1 MSVRNVHDESSQMG
15 DTIDEVRRHRPNS
28 AFLHCELNICESLVF
43 VHDDRMH
50 AAIFVGIVDQI
61 GGEESVRHFS
71 RELICKPLM
80 RHTFQSINA
89 TLDKMCHRHPRIQV
103 LSSIAAKYHG
113 SGKMFRL
120 RCAIIIYV
128 IPHKFDAVIDIART
142 SSDTNELW
150 LRCVGLDYEALRN
163 LHVGNVQVLTLD
175 GSSKLLRDVLAE
187 CVSNVSV
194 NRLATC

>member
-1 MSVRNVHDESSQMG
+1 
-15 DTIDEVRRHRPNS
+15 
-28 AFLHCELNICESLVF
+28 
-43 VHDDRMH
+43 
-50 AAIFVGIVDQI
+50 
-61 GGEESVRHFS
+61 
-71 RELICKPLM
+71 
-80 RHTFQSINA
+80 
-89 TLDKMCHRHPRIQV
+89 
-103 LSSIAAKYHG
+103 
-113 SGKMFRL
+113 MFRL